1 VFFEKKKQAPGAAR
15 RRDAGRGRGGG
26 VRLLLQY
33 AVSGLATGCAFAL
46 VATGFVAIYRVTRVV
61 NFAQGVFAVL
71 AGMVAYSL
79 LAGGVPHVLA
89 EGLAI
94 LAAAVAGL
102 GVGVVAIGRRGTTPL
117 ASLIITLG
125 LGIGSYAVVILIWG
139 DQPISFDG
147 LRGNLDVGGVSLQ
160 IQYVLVILLTAV
172 AFVALALFFDRTYVG
187 RGLTACSSNPRAAR
201 LVGIDVTRMGLLAFA
216 LGGGLG
222 GLAGVLLTPIQP
234 VSFNSDVSIAI
245 SGFAAAI
252 FGGLLRPGSALVG
265 GLVLGVAEALVAGY
279 GQASLQS
286 GVALVIML
294 GIMVWQARHRLLTAA
309 DEDAA

>member
-1 VFFEKKKQAPGAAR
+1 MRLFF
-15 RRDAGRGRGGG
+15 
-26 VRLLLQY
+26 QY
-33 AVSGLATGCAFAL
+33 AASGIASGCAFAL

-71 AGMVAYSL
+71 AGMLAYTL
-79 LAGGVPHVLA
+79 LGLGLLHILA
-89 EGLAI
+89 EGLAVI
-94 LAAAVAGL
+94 GAGAAGALVGFVAL
-102 GVGVVAIGRRGTTPL
+102 GRRGTAPL

-125 LGIGSYAVVILIWG
+125 LGIGSYAPLILLWG

-147 LRGNLDVGGVSLQ
+147 LKGNLEVGAVGMQV
-160 IQYVLVILLTAV
+160 QYLLVVVVTAA
-172 AFVALALFFDRTYVG
+172 AFVGLGLFFDHTYLG

-201 LVGIDVTRMGLLAFA
+201 LVGIDVRRMGLVAFG

-222 GLAGVLLTPIQP
+222 GLAGVLLTPLQP
-234 VSFNSDVSIAI
+234 VAFNSDVGIAI

-252 FGGLLRPGSALVG
+252 FGGLLRPGAALIG
-265 GLVLGVAEALVAGY
+265 ALVLGVAEALVAGY

-294 GIMVWQARHRLLTAA
+294 GIMVLRASQRPLIG
-309 DEDAA
+309 DEDTP

>member
-1 VFFEKKKQAPGAAR
+1 
-15 RRDAGRGRGGG
+15 
-26 VRLLLQY
+26 VRLFLQY
-33 AVSGLATGCAFAL
+33 AASGIATGCAFAL

-71 AGMVAYSL
+71 AGMLAYSL
-79 LAGGVPHVLA
+79 LAQGVPHVLA
-89 EGLAI
+89 EALAI
-94 LAAAVAGL
+94 VVAALAGII
-102 GVGVVAIGRRGTTPL
+102 VGVVAIGRPGTSPL

-125 LGIGSYAVVILIWG
+125 LGIGSYAVLILIWG

-147 LRGNLDVGGVSLQ
+147 LKGNLDLGGVGMQ
-160 IQYVLVILLTAV
+160 VQYVLVVVLTAV
-172 AFVALALFFDRTYVG
+172 AFVALGLFFNRTYIG

-201 LVGIDVTRMGLLAFA
+201 LVGIDVTRMGLLAFG

-252 FGGLLRPGSALVG
+252 FGGLLRPGTALVG
-265 GLVLGVAEALVAGY
+265 GLVLGIAEALVAGY
-279 GQASLQS
+279 AQASLQS

-294 GIMVWQARHRLLTAA
+294 AIMVWQAGRRPLA
-309 DEDAA
+309 DEDTA